1 MEASEERVVAKR
13 VRARTGVGGRHGS
26 ESISGLRAR
35 LSAGR
40 CGLSS
45 GLEFKSYFSSLTK
58 STASHRHRHPA
69 REMVAIRMFR
79 LVLAALFTIAMALA
93 STAEAKKEVPQV
105 LCEACRA
112 TLTELRASV
121 GKTAKKLGR
130 SNAVT
135 EAMEALCED
144 MYNFRSYA
152 YPPPQ
157 MQKGCRTIMDR
168 HEEEIES
175 ALWRGDENVVDDICS
190 KPKGACHGVDMSEEA
205 KNAKPMEVV
214 KYWEDD
220 EL

>member
-1 MEASEERVVAKR
+1 
-13 VRARTGVGGRHGS
+13 
-26 ESISGLRAR
+26 
-35 LSAGR
+35 
-40 CGLSS
+40 
-45 GLEFKSYFSSLTK
+45 
-58 STASHRHRHPA
+58 
-69 REMVAIRMFR
+69 MVAIRMFR
-79 LVLAALFTIAMALA
+79 LVLAALFTIAMVLA

-121 GKTAKKLGR
+121 EKTAKKLGR

-190 KPKGACHGVDMSEEA
+190 KPKGACQGVDMSEEA
-205 KNAKPMEVV
+205 MNAKPMEVV
-214 KYWEDD
+214 KDWEDD